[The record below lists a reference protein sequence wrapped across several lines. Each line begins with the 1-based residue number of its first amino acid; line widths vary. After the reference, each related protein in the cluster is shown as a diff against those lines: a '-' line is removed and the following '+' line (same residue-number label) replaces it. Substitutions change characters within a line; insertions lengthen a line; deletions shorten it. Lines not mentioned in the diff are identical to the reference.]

1 MEKLWGGRFNRNT
14 DPEVERFTSSI
25 YFDYLL
31 LPEDVEGSIVHVE
44 GLREAGLL
52 SKDEASSLKQ
62 GLWEVLAE
70 LQEKIEQG
78 EFVPEGSDEDI
89 HMLLE
94 KMVTEKVGKVGEKLH
109 TGRSRND
116 QVAMDLHLYLK
127 KEILKIDSLLLNFQ
141 ETIVRLA
148 EENTDII
155 MPGYTHLQRAQP
167 VLFSHYLM
175 AYFWMLQRD
184 RERLKGVL
192 QRNDMMPLGAGA
204 FAGCGFPLNREKMA
218 RDSGFSRL
226 YENSV
231 DAVSDR
237 DFVLEFLS
245 FASINMMH
253 LSRLCEELV
262 LWSST
267 EFGFIE
273 LSQAHSTGSSIMPQK
288 KNPDVA
294 ELVRGKTGRVYGSLI
309 GLLTVLKGLP
319 LAYNKDMQEDKE
331 GLFDTVKTIKY
342 SLYLCRKMLEGAR
355 FNKDKMRQAVEHDFS
370 GATDLADYL
379 VYKGVSFREAHGI
392 IGKMVAYCEESGC
405 RLQELNQEQ
414 LFQFHPDL
422 QAEKIKE
429 LLDPLSSIKNKN
441 LQGGTSPDAVRR
453 QIEEAR
459 RCLKRDHY

>member
-1 MEKLWGGRFNRNT
+1 MKKLWGGRFNRNT

-44 GLREAGLL
+44 GLQEAGLL

-78 EFVPEGSDEDI
+78 EFFPEDSDEDI

-141 ETIVRLA
+141 ETILRLA

-331 GLFDTVKTIKY
+331 GLFDTVNTIKH

-355 FNKDKMRQAVEHDFS
+355 LNKEKMRQAVEHDFS

-392 IGKMVAYCEESGC
+392 IGKMVAYCEENGC

-429 LLDPLSSIKNKN
+429 LLDPFSSIKNKN
-441 LQGGTSPDAVRR
+441 LQGGTSPDAVRL

-459 RCLKRDHY
+459 RCLKRDNY